1 MESTGV
7 VESYWLA
14 EPRESFYAPLT
25 GEVETDVAVVG
36 GGIAGLCTAWE
47 LTKQG
52 HRVMVL
58 EAGRII
64 AGVTGHTT
72 AKVSALHTTIYA
84 RLAKSAGEEAAR
96 LYAESQQ
103 DAIEH
108 AERTAAELGI
118 DCEWERRPAYTYVT
132 SDERVDR
139 LRAEA
144 ETAVRAGLPA
154 SFVTDADLPFP
165 VAGAVR
171 VEDQAQFHPRRY
183 LLGLVDAIIKQGG
196 IIHEQTR
203 VRRLVEGAPCRLT
216 ADNGGTVRA
225 RAVVVATHY
234 PVFDRALLFA
244 RLTPHRELV
253 IAAPLPADQDPQGMY
268 ITPEENTR
276 SVRTAPFAVG
286 RRLLIV
292 TGESFTPGAGG
303 RITARYERLTAWAR
317 ERFGIDDIAYRWAAQ
332 DNHTTDR
339 LPFTGLLHPG
349 ARNVYVTA
357 GYGGWGMTNAIM
369 SARLL
374 ADLISGQT
382 SRWAGLYDPRRLNMK
397 REAGPLL
404 KAQAHVTRHF
414 IGDRLR
420 DRCGGSL
427 RDLTAGTGAV
437 VRIAGEHRAV
447 YRDENGELHALSA
460 TCTHLGCL
468 VAFNDAERAWECPC
482 HGSRF
487 AMDGSILQGPANR
500 PLEPRDAPG

>member
-1 MESTGV
+1 MKPNAD
-7 VESYWLA
+7 SYWMTD
-14 EPRESFYAPLT
+14 PRGPSYAPLT
-25 GEVETDVAVVG
+25 GEAEADVAVVG

-47 LTKQG
+47 LTRQG
-52 HRVMVL
+52 QRVVLL

-84 RLAKSAGEEAAR
+84 HLAKSAGEEVAR

-118 DCEWERRPAYTYVT
+118 DCAWERRPAYTYAT
-132 SDERVDR
+132 SGERLGQV
-139 LRAEA
+139 RAEA
-144 ETAVRAGLPA
+144 DAAARAGLPA
-154 SFVTDADLPFP
+154 SFVTETGLPFP

-171 VEDQAQFHPRRY
+171 VEDQGQFHPRRY
-183 LLGLVDAIIKQGG
+183 LLGLVDAIIERGG

-203 VRRLVEGAPCRLT
+203 VRRLVEGEPCRLT

-234 PVFDRALLFA
+234 PVFDRALLFT

-253 IAAPLPADQDPQGMY
+253 IAAPLPAGQDPRGMY

-276 SVRTAPFAVG
+276 SVRTTPYTGG

-292 TGESFTPGAGG
+292 TGESFTPGDGDVVP
-303 RITARYERLTAWAR
+303 RYERLVAWAR
-317 ERFGIDDIAYRWAAQ
+317 EHFDIDDVAYRWAAQ

-339 LPFTGLLHPG
+339 LPFTGLLHAG
-349 ARNVYVTA
+349 ARHVYVTA

-374 ADLISGQT
+374 ADLIGGQD
-382 SRWAGLYDPRRLNMK
+382 SPWAGLYDPRRLNVR
-397 REAGPLL
+397 REAVPLL

-414 IGDRLR
+414 VGDRVRHPL
-420 DRCGGSL
+420 GGSAQDV
-427 RDLTAGTGAV
+427 RPGAGAV
-437 VRIAGEHRAV
+437 VRVGGEHRAV
-447 YRDENGELHALSA
+447 YRDESGDLHALSA

-468 VAFNDAERAWECPC
+468 VAFNDAERTWECPC

-487 AMDGSILQGPANR
+487 AIDGSILQGPANR